1 MQLTTSLR
9 RMCVGVSGALVA
21 TMLVSGCGHSA
32 AEDRAAHVR
41 KDADSIAKDADKFFD
56 KGWRGQAEREYWD
69 RQQFYDS
76 WDKITPR
83 NTKPRC
89 R

>member
-1 MQLTTSLR
+1 MQLSTSLR
-9 RMCVGVSGALVA
+9 RLCVAVSGALVA
-21 TMLVSGCGHSA
+21 TMLVSGCGQSPA
-32 AEDRAAHVR
+32 DERAADVR
-41 KDADSIAKDADKFFD
+41 NDADSITRDADKYFD

-83 NTKPRC
+83 NTPRRC
-89 R
+89 D